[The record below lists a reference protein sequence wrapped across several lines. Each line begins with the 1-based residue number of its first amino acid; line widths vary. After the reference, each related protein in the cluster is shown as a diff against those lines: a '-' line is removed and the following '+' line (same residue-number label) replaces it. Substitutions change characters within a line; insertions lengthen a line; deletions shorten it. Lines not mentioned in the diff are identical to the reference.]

1 MFFCY
6 VSGDVSRKP
15 PCCGAASPGF
25 VPTATAFSRGRERPQ
40 TGTRGRSAAGLP
52 RPARSSAENGPGL
65 DTGGDCSPVQR
76 APPTAVFSRA
86 ADGQVRVPVPGPPG
100 RAAQSVSA
108 APALPG
114 PRSSGLRA
122 ARLGEERVSERE
134 RGVGRAAPVRG
145 PCGGVPCAP
154 DSGQEARPPPCHRAC
169 WGPASPCLSVPLCE
183 QPEHCSRRGT
193 G

>member
-1 MFFCY
+1 MHKRFRMFFCY

-15 PCCGAASPGF
+15 PCCSAASPGF
-25 VPTATAFSRGRERPQ
+25 VPAATAFSRGRERPQ

-65 DTGGDCSPVQR
+65 DTGGDCFPVQR
-76 APPTAVFSRA
+76 VPPTAVFSRA
-86 ADGQVRVPVPGPPG
+86 ADGQVRVPVPGPPA

-145 PCGGVPCAP
+145 PLAASRALRTQVGGEAATVPP
-154 DSGQEARPPPCHRAC
+154 
-169 WGPASPCLSVPLCE
+169 GPLQASLSVPL
-183 QPEHCSRRGT
+183 RATLRAT
-193 G
+193 